1 VARAARRADG
11 VVKQVQRV
19 AAYNVCVD
27 ADRLLLCRL
36 SAITE
41 APGWWTLPGGGID
54 FGEHPE
60 AAALRELRE
69 ETGLDG
75 RIIELLA
82 VDSYRRVAGGNE
94 GEIDYHAIRIIYRT
108 EVNGTDVTHEADGST
123 DMAAWFTQAE
133 LGEIPIVPTGMLGAR
148 FAFDSDA

>member
-1 VARAARRADG
+1 
-11 VVKQVQRV
+11 VKQVQRV

-60 AAALRELRE
+60 AAAIRELRE

-75 RIIELLA
+75 VILELLA
-82 VDSYRRVAGGNE
+82 VDSYSRVVTDQDGDA
-94 GEIDYHAIRIIYRT
+94 DYHAIRIFYRT
-108 EVNGTDVTHEADGST
+108 EVNGTDVTDEADGST
-123 DMAAWFTQAE
+123 DRAAWFTPAEIAE
-133 LGEIPIVPTGMLGAR
+133 LPVVPTGMLGAR
-148 FAFDSDA
+148 FAFGSDA